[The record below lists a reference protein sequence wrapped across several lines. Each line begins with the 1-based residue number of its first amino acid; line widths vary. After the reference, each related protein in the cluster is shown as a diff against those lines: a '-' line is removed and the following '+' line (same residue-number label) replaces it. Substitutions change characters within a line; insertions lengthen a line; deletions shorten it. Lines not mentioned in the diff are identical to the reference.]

1 MIDMIEIYSY
11 TTKQAV
17 EDGVLVKI
25 DSGIL
30 KEIGIKFPVYLTDTV
45 YRRYVQVPADAKDHQ
60 DLDGRLFDLLY
71 MFAMTAK
78 NTDSALM
85 KFTFVCLLRQ
95 DTVAQAN
102 EKKSELSRFHK
113 TVQLRSVI
121 TVQDID
127 DPSPAIFIMLPWE
140 D

>member
-1 MIDMIEIYSY
+1 MFDMKVIYSY

-17 EDGVLVKI
+17 DDGVLVKI

-30 KEIGIKFPVYLTDTV
+30 TEIGIKFPVYLTDTV
-45 YRRYVQVPADAKDHQ
+45 YKRYVEVPADVKGFQ

-71 MFAMTAK
+71 MFAMKAM
-78 NTDSALM
+78 NTESPLL

-95 DTVAQAN
+95 DATTQAN
-102 EKKSELSRFHK
+102 ETKSELSRFHK
-113 TVQLRSVI
+113 EVTLRATI
-121 TVQDID
+121 TAQDID